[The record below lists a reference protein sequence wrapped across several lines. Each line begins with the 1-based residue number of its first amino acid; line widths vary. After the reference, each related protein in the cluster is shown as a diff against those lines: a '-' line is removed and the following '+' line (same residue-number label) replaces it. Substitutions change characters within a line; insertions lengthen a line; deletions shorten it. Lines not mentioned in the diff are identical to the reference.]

1 MKDISS
7 NNICAPDY
15 IVFVPDYDEEKQNY
29 SDDEDIELR
38 EFSSN
43 SKIEKEELLKKE
55 MSTSTCNSDN
65 FSNIYNS
72 YTHYSENKYN
82 EENYY
87 NNEINKKLLLSID
100 NKLERMLLRF
110 KEAINNNTNCLD
122 CFCRCLS
129 CSAFIISIIN
139 WFK

>member
-1 MKDISS
+1 MDVSSS
-7 NNICAPDY
+7 NKAYVPDF
-15 IVFVPDYDEEKQNY
+15 IVFVPDYDEEKNY

-38 EFSSN
+38 EFSRSE
-43 SKIEKEELLKKE
+43 EKEELITRE
-55 MSTSTCNSDN
+55 MSTSTFQHSDN

-72 YTHYSENKYN
+72 YSHYSENKYN

-100 NKLERMLLRF
+100 NKLERMLLRV
-110 KEAINNNTNCLD
+110 KEAINENTNSLD

-129 CSAFIISIIN
+129 CSAFVMSMIN
-139 WFK
+139 FFK

>member
-1 MKDISS
+1 MDVSSS
-7 NNICAPDY
+7 NKAYVPDF
-15 IVFVPDYDEEKQNY
+15 IVFVPDYDEEKNY

-38 EFSSN
+38 EFSRSE
-43 SKIEKEELLKKE
+43 EKEELITRE
-55 MSTSTCNSDN
+55 MSTSTFQHSDN

-72 YTHYSENKYN
+72 YSHYSENKYN

-110 KEAINNNTNCLD
+110 KEAINENTNCLD

-129 CSAFIISIIN
+129 CSAFVMSMVN
-139 WFK
+139 FFK